1 MQRPLLAIA
10 TLALLACNNDKK
22 EPDKGSA
29 SGATSSAAA
38 ASSAAP
44 VVAKLAVDSTL
55 VEHVKAHA
63 EGCTVSV
70 EAGQAYACKS
80 GITDAMSK
88 YVREK
93 KPDDFASTML
103 SLIKKTDDAK
113 VSASAV
119 ALFAEQFDYL
129 GEDGKKKNATPAVV
143 KAGLQA
149 LKENAGNRATRLASP
164 VTQLATLAGSLD
176 ELYAVADAH
185 TVKEARDN
193 VYRNLLVYGR
203 LKAFPK
209 LKLVAQRP
217 EHAVAA
223 LDAVPRMASPTAE
236 EKGAVCPW
244 AKGYLAST
252 DAATA
257 TKAGWDMVVCK
268 GEYIDALVAEAE
280 TRLKNKEFKEP
291 FASVMREPCFEFI
304 SDITK
309 KAAADAQCEAVYAF
323 LEKVVNDSA
332 VDDATRGLALFN
344 IYYQRRDDKTLKLM
358 RKYENHANKEV
369 SRRAKEAIKS
379 LTTTYKLK
387 G

>member
-1 MQRPLLAIA
+1 MHRPLLAIA
-10 TLALLACNNDKK
+10 VLTLLACDQKK
-22 EPDKGSA
+22 DPEKSSA
-29 SGATSSAAA
+29 STA
-38 ASSAAP
+38 ASSAGSASVAP
-44 VVAKLAVDSTL
+44 AVVKLSLDATL
-55 VEHVKAHA
+55 VDHVKAHA

-70 EAGQAYACKS
+70 EAGQAYSCKA
-80 GITDAMSK
+80 GITDAMGK

-93 KPDDFASTML
+93 KPEDFASTML
-103 SLIKKTDDAK
+103 SLIKKTEDAK
-113 VSASAV
+113 VSAAAV

-129 GEDGKKKNATPAVV
+129 GEDGKRKNATPAVV
-143 KAGLQA
+143 KAGLEA
-149 LKENAGNRATRLASP
+149 FKDNAGNRATRLANP
-164 VTQLATLAGSLD
+164 VTQLATLAGSFD

-185 TVKEARDN
+185 SVKEARDN

-203 LKAFPK
+203 LKALPK

-217 EHAVAA
+217 EHVVAA
-223 LDAVPRMASPTAE
+223 LDAVPRMASPTPD
-236 EKGAVCPW
+236 EKAAVCPW

-252 DAATA
+252 DAQAA
-257 TKAGWDMVVCK
+257 AKAGWDMVVCK

-291 FASVMREPCFEFI
+291 FSSVMREPCFEFI
-304 SDITK
+304 TDITK
-309 KAAADAQCEAVYAF
+309 KAAADTQCEAVFTF
-323 LEKVVNDSA
+323 LEKVVNDGA

-369 SRRAKEAIKS
+369 SKRAKEAIKS